1 MRATVE
7 DASNFEIN
15 IHLPRKISDTLLG
28 QIREILNEKY
38 KIKEMIV
45 QIQDEFHYDWILK
58 IYSQR

>member
-1 MRATVE
+1 LHASVE

-28 QIREILNEKY
+28 QIKEILDEKY
-38 KIKEMIV
+38 EIGEGII